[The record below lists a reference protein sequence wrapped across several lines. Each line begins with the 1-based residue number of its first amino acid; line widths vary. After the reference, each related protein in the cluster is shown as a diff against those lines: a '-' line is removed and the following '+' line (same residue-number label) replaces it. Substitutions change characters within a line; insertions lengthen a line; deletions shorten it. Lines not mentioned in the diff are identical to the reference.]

1 MTSVPVAI
9 ADTNGIYRVLAKQD
23 PRHAEHAAA
32 LARVGHLVIS
42 PLVLAE
48 LDYLIS
54 EKSGSRAA
62 GIALDFIGK
71 QADLQRFEIP
81 DVGPHFRTAVSVAQ
95 AYQDLGGG
103 KGVGLTDAMNAALA
117 AAYRTDAVFTTDK
130 RFRVMRPLTR
140 HDAFRLLPDDLHP

>member
-1 MTSVPVAI
+1 MASVPLAI
-9 ADTNGIYRVLAKQD
+9 ADTNGLFRVLAKKD
-23 PRHAEHAAA
+23 PRHGEHTAA
-32 LARVGHLVIS
+32 LARIGHLVIS
-42 PLVLAE
+42 PMVLAE
-48 LDYLIS
+48 LDYLIC

-81 DVGPHFRTAVSVAQ
+81 DVGRHFRTAVSVAE
-95 AYQDLGGG
+95 AYRELDGG

-140 HDAFRLLPDDLHP
+140 HDAFRLLPDDLGQ